1 MRRFGSEDVGS
12 PLAGL
17 GVQVEVSDWPVG
29 LEYPEGWSLV
39 DQDPDAYTAER
50 ERWLQSGAYVLEW
63 GDSLYVGGDGS
74 VFST

>member
-1 MRRFGSEDVGS
+1 MRRFGSEDVGT

-17 GVQVEVSDWPVG
+17 GVQVEVSDWPAG

-39 DQDPDAYTAER
+39 DQDPDAYATER
-50 ERWLQSGAYVLEW
+50 ERWLQSEAYVLEW
-63 GDSLYVGGDGS
+63 GDSLYVGGDGN